1 MEKEQISFFDFQ
13 GRYGRE
19 EYRSLRENGMYYPE
33 RLEQGCMGFRKSLL
47 EKNISPYGL
56 HFFDCASMH
65 FLTKFF
71 LERLRED
78 FILLLFDHQADLKR
92 REARA
97 LCHNSW
103 LRQVM
108 VRLPHCRGI
117 LLLGATEEE
126 KGIINDA
133 LMTLGDEFVP
143 MQGGGDSLESRR
155 ELAAKH
161 PGVRD
166 PLMHTSLYCFTD
178 RDFQSGRAK
187 THIPSLLRL
196 VQLPLYCSMDK
207 DIFGKGF
214 TEQEYRIAMDCVL
227 ASGQRILGM
236 NIFEGEGEAAPGEEF
251 NLSLIREYK
260 ENACGL
266 FQKTEL

>member
-13 GRYGRE
+13 GRYGKE
-19 EYRSLRENGMYYPE
+19 EYSSLREKGSYYPE

-47 EKNISPYGL
+47 EKDISPYGL

-126 KGIINDA
+126 KGIIIVLRIGIFKAEEPRPTFLPFFVWCSCLYTVLWIRTFSEKA
-133 LMTLGDEFVP
+133 LQNRNTV
-143 MQGGGDSLESRR
+143 SLWI
-155 ELAAKH
+155 
-161 PGVRD
+161 V
-166 PLMHTSLYCFTD
+166 F
-178 RDFQSGRAK
+178 
-187 THIPSLLRL
+187 
-196 VQLPLYCSMDK
+196 
-207 DIFGKGF
+207 
-214 TEQEYRIAMDCVL
+214 
-227 ASGQRILGM
+227 
-236 NIFEGEGEAAPGEEF
+236 
-251 NLSLIREYK
+251 
-260 ENACGL
+260 
-266 FQKTEL
+266 

>member
-13 GRYGRE
+13 GRYGKE
-19 EYRSLRENGMYYPE
+19 EYSSLREKGSYYPE

-78 FILLLFDHQADLKR
+78 FILLLFDHQADVKKPEVR
-92 REARA
+92 G
-97 LCHNSW
+97 LCHHSW
-103 LRQVM
+103 L
-108 VRLPHCRGI
+108 
-117 LLLGATEEE
+117 
-126 KGIINDA
+126 
-133 LMTLGDEFVP
+133 
-143 MQGGGDSLESRR
+143 
-155 ELAAKH
+155 
-161 PGVRD
+161 RD
-166 PLMHTSLYCFTD
+166 PLMHTSLYCFSD
-178 RDFQSGRAK
+178 RDFQIGRAK

-227 ASGQRILGM
+227 ASGQKILGM

-251 NLSLIREYK
+251 NLSLIKEYK
-260 ENACGL
+260 ENALGL

>member
-13 GRYGRE
+13 GRYGKE
-19 EYRSLRENGMYYPE
+19 EYSSLREKGSYYPE

-78 FILLLFDHQADLKR
+78 FILLLFDHQADVK
-92 REARA
+92 
-97 LCHNSW
+97 
-103 LRQVM
+103 
-108 VRLPHCRGI
+108 
-117 LLLGATEEE
+117 
-126 KGIINDA
+126 K
-133 LMTLGDEFVP
+133 
-143 MQGGGDSLESRR
+143 
-155 ELAAKH
+155 

-166 PLMHTSLYCFTD
+166 PLMHTSLYCFSD
-178 RDFQSGRAK
+178 RDFQIGRAK

-227 ASGQRILGM
+227 ASGQKILGM

-251 NLSLIREYK
+251 NLSLIKEYK
-260 ENACGL
+260 ENALGL